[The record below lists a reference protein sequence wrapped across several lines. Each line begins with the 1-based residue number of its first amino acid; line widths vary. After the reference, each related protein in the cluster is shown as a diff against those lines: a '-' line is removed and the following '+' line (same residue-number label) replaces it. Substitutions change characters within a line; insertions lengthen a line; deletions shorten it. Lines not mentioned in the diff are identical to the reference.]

1 LNFFKMKSKQSIKNK
16 WKDLQKEAAKQTS
29 QQKPLNENSE
39 TLEQSLTEN
48 VQRIKEL
55 FGNSEDIIMREI
67 RIGKGGKIRVCLVFT
82 DGLIDSQ
89 SAQNFIMES
98 LMTDLRMTDVVTEPF
113 NGLNLLSYLKEMVL
127 TVGDIQDIFDLTN
140 LLDSLLNGKVILLF
154 DGYTQGFA
162 VEMKGGK
169 ERSVEEPTTETTIR
183 GPREGFTEN
192 IRVNTALL
200 RRKIRD
206 HNLWIESRKIGKVSK
221 TNVSIMYIKGI
232 ADDKIVEELRKRLD
246 RIKIDSVLESGYIE
260 ELIQDNSITP
270 FPTMYHSERPDAIA
284 ADLFEGRVAILVDGT
299 PFVITV
305 PIVFAQFLQSPED
318 YYNRADITTLI
329 RLLRYI
335 GFFIALLA
343 PSFYIAITTFHQEML
358 PTQLLITLAAQ
369 REGVPFPAFI
379 EALAMEV
386 SFEILREAGL
396 RMPKAIGQAVAIV
409 GTLVIGSAAV
419 EAGFVSAAMVIVVA
433 ITAIASFI
441 VSNYELAIAIRMLRF
456 PFMAIAASFGL
467 FGIIVGFIALVLH
480 MCSLRSFGVPFMA
493 PFGPFIKE
501 DQKDAVFRFPKW
513 AQSTRPRLISQ
524 TNNTRVDTP
533 APKPDQK
540 IKNK

>member
-1 LNFFKMKSKQSIKNK
+1 MNFFKMKSKNKIKNK
-16 WKDLQKEAAKQTS
+16 WADLQ
-29 QQKPLNENSE
+29 QKANNQPVQPKGSSEGNEY
-39 TLEQSLTEN
+39 LERSLTDN
-48 VQRIKEL
+48 IQKIKEL
-55 FGNSEDIIMREI
+55 FGNSDDIILREI
-67 RIGKGGKIRVCLVFT
+67 RIGQGDKIRVCIIFT
-82 DGLIDSQ
+82 DGLVDSQ
-89 SAQNFIMES
+89 STQNFIMET
-98 LMTDLRMTDVVTEPF
+98 LMIDFRTADVEKERRTGE
-113 NGLNLLSYLKEMVL
+113 NLLPYLKESVL
-127 TVGDIQDIFDLTN
+127 TVGDIQDIGDLTN

-154 DGYTQGFA
+154 DGYTEGFA
-162 VEMKGGK
+162 IEMKGGK

-221 TNVSIMYIKGI
+221 TNLSIMYIKGI
-232 ADDKIVEELRKRLD
+232 ANEKIVKEVRKRLD

-260 ELIQDNSITP
+260 ELIQDGIWTP

-305 PIVFAQFLQSPED
+305 PVMFSQFLQSPED
-318 YYNRADITTLI
+318 YYNRADITTLLRI
-329 RLLRYI
+329 LRYV
-335 GFFIALLA
+335 GFIIALLA

-358 PTQLLITLAAQ
+358 PTLLLITLAAQ

-396 RMPKAIGQAVAIV
+396 RMPKAIGQAVSIV

-419 EAGFVSAAMVIVVA
+419 DAGFVSAAMVIVVA

-441 VSNYELAIAIRMLRF
+441 VSNYELSIAIRMLRF

-467 FGIIVGFIALVLH
+467 FGIIVGLIALVLH
-480 MCSLRSFGVPFMA
+480 MCSLRSFGVPYMA

-501 DQKDAVFRFPKW
+501 DQKDAIFRFPRW
-513 AQSTRPRLISQ
+513 AMGTRPRLISQ
-524 TNNTRVDTP
+524 TNITREDTP
-533 APKPDQK
+533 APKPEQK
-540 IKNK
+540 

>member
-1 LNFFKMKSKQSIKNK
+1 MTLNFFKSTNKKSIKDKWKEMQKETAKQPAKQS
-16 WKDLQKEAAKQTS
+16 QAKQ
-29 QQKPLNENSE
+29 KNEPLEPV
-39 TLEQSLTEN
+39 LTDNIEK
-48 VQRIKEL
+48 IKEL
-55 FGNSEDIIMREI
+55 LGNSDDIITREI
-67 RIGKGGKIRVCLVFT
+67 RIGKDGRIKACVVFT

-98 LMTDLRMTDVVTEPF
+98 LMNDLRKTNIEDETL
-113 NGLNLLSYLKEMVL
+113 NGLYLLPFLKERVL
-127 TVGDIQDIFDLTN
+127 TVGDIQDIDDFTN
-140 LLDSLLNGKVILLF
+140 LLDSLLSGKVILLF
-154 DGYTQGFA
+154 DGYSKGFSID
-162 VEMKGGK
+162 MKGWNQ
-169 ERSVEEPTTETTIR
+169 RSVEEPTTETTIR

-192 IRVNTALL
+192 IRVNTALI
-200 RRKIRD
+200 RRKIKD

-221 TNVSIMYIKGI
+221 TIVSIMYIKGI
-232 ADDKIVEELRKRLD
+232 VNDKVVEEVRTRLN
-246 RIKIDSVLESGYIE
+246 RIKIDSILETGYIE
-260 ELIQDNSITP
+260 ELIQDGVWTP
-270 FPTMYHSERPDAIA
+270 FPTVYHSERPDAIA
-284 ADLFEGRVAILVDGT
+284 ADLLEGRVAILVDGT
-299 PFVITV
+299 PFVMTV

-318 YYNRADITTLI
+318 YYNRADITTLL
-329 RLLRYI
+329 RFLRYM

-343 PSFYIAITTFHQEML
+343 PSLYIAITTFHQEML

-396 RMPKAIGQAVAIV
+396 RMPKAIGQAVSIV
-409 GTLVIGSAAV
+409 GTLVIGTAAV

-467 FGIIVGFIALVLH
+467 FGIIVGLIAMVLH
-480 MCSLRSFGVPFMA
+480 MCSLRSFGVPYMA

-501 DQKDAVFRFPKW
+501 DQKDAIFRFPRW
-513 AQSTRPRLISQ
+513 AMSTRPRLFSQ
-524 TNNTRVDTP
+524 NNIVREDTP
-533 APKPDQK
+533 ALKPPQK
-540 IKNK
+540 E

>member
-1 LNFFKMKSKQSIKNK
+1 MNLFKSKNK
-16 WKDLQKEAAKQTS
+16 KSFKEKWDNLQKRQT
-29 QQKPLNENSE
+29 QKNFPPKKSEENNQPLEFCLKDNIQKIN
-39 TLEQSLTEN
+39 
-48 VQRIKEL
+48 EL
-55 FGNSEDIIMREI
+55 FGNSDDIIIREI
-67 RIGKGGKIRVCLVFT
+67 RIGKEGKIKAGIIFT
-82 DGLIDSQ
+82 DGLIDSG

-98 LMTDLRMTDVVTEPF
+98 LMIDLRMTNIETEPY
-113 NGLNLLSYLKEMVL
+113 NGTKLLSYLKEMVL
-127 TVGDIQDIFDLTN
+127 TVGDIQDINDYTN
-140 LLDSLLNGKVILLF
+140 LLDSLLSGKVILLF

-162 VEMKGGK
+162 VEMKGWK
-169 ERSVEEPTTETTIR
+169 QRSVEEPTTETTIR

-200 RRKIRD
+200 RRKIND

-232 ADDKIVEELRKRLD
+232 ADDKIVEEVRKRLD
-246 RIKIDSVLESGYIE
+246 RIKIDSILETGYIE
-260 ELIQDNSITP
+260 ELIEDAKWSP

-284 ADLFEGRVAILVDGT
+284 ANLLEGRIAILVDGT
-299 PFVITV
+299 PFVLIV
-305 PIVFAQFLQSPED
+305 PVMFAQFLQSPED
-318 YYNRADITTLI
+318 YYNRADITTLL
-329 RLLRYI
+329 RFLRYI
-335 GFFIALLA
+335 GFFIALLG

-396 RMPKAIGQAVAIV
+396 RMPKAIGQAVSIV

-433 ITAIASFI
+433 ITAISSFI
-441 VSNYELAIAIRMLRF
+441 VSNYELSISIRMLRF
-456 PFMAIAASFGL
+456 PFMALAASFGL
-467 FGIIVGFIALVLH
+467 FGIIVGLIGMVLH

-493 PFGPFIKE
+493 PFGPYIHD
-501 DQKDAVFRFPKW
+501 DQQDALFRFPRW
-513 AQSTRPRLISQ
+513 AMSKRPRLLSQ
-524 TNNTRVDTP
+524 TNITREDTP
-533 APKPDQK
+533 APKPDSK
-540 IKNK
+540 